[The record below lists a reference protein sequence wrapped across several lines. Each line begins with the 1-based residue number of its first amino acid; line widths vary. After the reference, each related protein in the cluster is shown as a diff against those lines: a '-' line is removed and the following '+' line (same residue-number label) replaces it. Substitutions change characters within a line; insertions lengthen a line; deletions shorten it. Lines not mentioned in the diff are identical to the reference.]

1 MREGQLTGELSREE
15 ADEERVIRA
24 ATGVGAAP

>member
-1 MREGQLTGELSREE
+1 MHEGRLTRELSRDE

-24 ATGVGAAP
+24 ATGVEAA